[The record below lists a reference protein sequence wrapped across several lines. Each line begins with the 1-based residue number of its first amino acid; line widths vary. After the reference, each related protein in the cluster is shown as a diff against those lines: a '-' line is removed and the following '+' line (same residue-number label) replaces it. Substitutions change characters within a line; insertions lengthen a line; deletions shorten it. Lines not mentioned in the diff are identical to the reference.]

1 MFIMSEKD
9 NFNRNEDENNNAS
22 SQINDVEN
30 QDVINDSI
38 NQEFS
43 YEWGNDS
50 VVITDQKASKSSSKN
65 LKVLL
70 AISLTLL
77 LISIMFIMVLVTS
90 RDDTTDIISESET
103 VSEWKE
109 YIDEEVSYSETIQ
122 VQAPSNGEL
131 TLSDLYEKVSGGCC
145 SILCEYKSGS
155 GWSQTTGT
163 SLGSG
168 FVITEDGYV
177 VTNHHVIE
185 NAEKIE
191 VVFYDDTTYEA
202 KLVGSDSICDIAV
215 LKIDGKFQAV
225 ELGDS
230 DLCKVGNFVCA
241 IGTPSDIQFA
251 GTLTY
256 GCISAINRDVSITNS
271 TGTVI
276 KTMTLI
282 QTEATLNP
290 GNSGGPLFNMYGQ
303 VVGINTLK
311 LTSQYEGIGFSIPI
325 SGAKDIINQIIE
337 FGYVKDNNGSISQ
350 GAAYLGITPSDISED
365 DAKHYNVPV
374 GVLVYQIETNNSSY
388 KAGLRRGDIIVEF
401 AGKEVKDSNG
411 LRNVLASKKAG
422 ELVKIKVYR
431 DSADG
436 GEYMEFEFKLDARSQ

>member
-1 MFIMSEKD
+1 MFEKD
-9 NFNRNEDENNNAS
+9 NLNNNNIENSDIVLNEDSNVT
-22 SQINDVEN
+22 QTLN
-30 QDVINDSI
+30 QNV

-43 YEWGNDS
+43 YEWRNDLTS
-50 VVITDQKASKSSSKN
+50 DNEIKRTGSSSKK

-70 AISLTLL
+70 AISLTFL
-77 LISIMFIMVLVTS
+77 LISVMFIFVLITS
-90 RDDTTDIISESET
+90 RNEPLFVESENLVAAT
-103 VSEWKE
+103 SSEE
-109 YIDEEVSYSETIQ
+109 GTSEDVSYSETIK
-122 VQAPSNGEL
+122 VQAPSNGEMTL
-131 TLSDLYEKVSGGCC
+131 TELYEKVSNGCC
-145 SILCEYKSGS
+145 SILCEYTSGS
-155 GWSQTTGT
+155 GWTQTSGT

-168 FVITEDGYV
+168 FVITEDGYI

-185 NAEKIE
+185 NVNKIE
-191 VVFYDDTTYEA
+191 VVFYDDTKYEA
-202 KLVGSDSICDIAV
+202 TLVGSDSICDIAV
-215 LKIDGKFQAV
+215 LKIEGSFQPV

-230 DLCKVGNFVCA
+230 NLCKVGNFVCA

-251 GTLTY
+251 GTLTF

-271 TGTVI
+271 SGIVI

-337 FGYVKDNNGSISQ
+337 FGYVKDNNGTVSQ
-350 GAAYLGITPSDISED
+350 GAPYLGITPSDISEE
-365 DAKHYNVPV
+365 DAAHYNVPV
-374 GVLVYQIETNNSSY
+374 GVLVYQIESTNSSY

-401 AGKEVKDSNG
+401 AGEKVTSSNTLKTILG
-411 LRNVLASKKAG
+411 SKKAG
-422 ELVKIKVYR
+422 ETVKIKVYR
-431 DSADG
+431 DSTAG
-436 GEYMEFEFKLDARSQ
+436 GEYIEFDFKLDARS

>member
-1 MFIMSEKD
+1 MND
-9 NFNRNEDENNNAS
+9 NDKINYSKNEICNLNNEDQNVKENNLEKVVKNK
-22 SQINDVEN
+22 EYC
-30 QDVINDSI
+30 
-38 NQEFS
+38 F
-43 YEWGNDS
+43 EWGNDLPS
-50 VVITDQKASKSSSKN
+50 SEATYIPKRKVKSYK
-65 LKVLL
+65 LL
-70 AISLTLL
+70 AAISTTL
-77 LISIMFIMVLVTS
+77 VLVIAMFLVTFFS
-90 RDDTTDIISESET
+90 QMKNPPLITNSDVVSDFNSVQET
-103 VSEWKE
+103 E
-109 YIDEEVSYSETIQ
+109 DVSYAETIK
-122 VQAPSNGEL
+122 VQLPTNGEL
-131 TLSDLYEKVSGGCC
+131 LLSDLYEKVSGGCC
-145 SILCEYKSGS
+145 SILSYYTSGS
-155 GWSQTTGT
+155 GWSQTSGT

-177 VTNHHVIE
+177 ITNHHVIE
-185 NAEKIE
+185 NANKIE
-191 VVFYDDTTYEA
+191 VVFYDDTKYEA
-202 KLVGSDSICDIAV
+202 KLIGSDSICDIAV
-215 LKIDGKFQAV
+215 LKIDGSFQPV

-230 DLCKVGNFVCA
+230 NLCKVGNFVCA

-271 TGTVI
+271 SGTVI

-337 FGYVKDNNGSISQ
+337 FGYVKDNNGTISQ
-350 GAAYLGITPSDISED
+350 GAPYLGITPSDISED
-365 DAKHYNVPV
+365 DANYYNVPV
-374 GVLVYQIETNNSSY
+374 GVLVYQIESTNSSY

-401 AGKEVKDSNG
+401 AGEKVTSSNT
-411 LRNVLASKKAG
+411 LKSILSSKKAG

-431 DSADG
+431 DSASG
-436 GEYMEFEFKLDARSQ
+436 GEYIEFDFKLDARNQ

>member
-1 MFIMSEKD
+1 MSEKD
-9 NFNRNEDENNNAS
+9 NFNNNDIENDNIDLNDDLNGSHQVNEN
-22 SQINDVEN
+22 
-30 QDVINDSI
+30 I

-43 YEWGNDS
+43 YEWRNDS
-50 VVITDQKASKSSSKN
+50 PSEGEVKQRRNSSKS

-70 AISLTLL
+70 AVSLTFL
-77 LISIMFIMVLVTS
+77 LISIMFIVVLVTS
-90 RDDTTDIISESET
+90 KDAPIFVESSNDVEFSTSVEDENDD
-103 VSEWKE
+103 
-109 YIDEEVSYSETIQ
+109 VSYTETIK
-122 VQAPSNGEL
+122 VQSPTNGEMI
-131 TLSDLYEKVSGGCC
+131 LSDLYEKVSGGCC
-145 SILCEYKSGS
+145 SILCQYTTGS
-155 GWSQTTGT
+155 GWSQTSGT

-185 NAEKIE
+185 NANKIE
-191 VVFYDDTTYEA
+191 VIFYDDTKYEA
-202 KLVGSDSICDIAV
+202 TLVGSDSICDIAV
-215 LKIDGKFQAV
+215 LKIEGNFEPV

-230 DLCKVGNFVCA
+230 TLCKVGEFVCA

-271 TGTVI
+271 SGTVI

-311 LTSQYEGIGFSIPI
+311 LSSQYEGIGFSIPI

-337 FGYVKDNNGSISQ
+337 FGYVKDNNGSVSQ
-350 GAAYLGITPSDISED
+350 GAPYLGITPSDISEE

-374 GVLVYQIETNNSSY
+374 GVLVYQIESSNSSY

-401 AGKEVKDSNG
+401 AGEEVTNSNS
-411 LRNVLASKKAG
+411 LKTILASKKAG

-431 DSADG
+431 DSTNG
-436 GEYMEFEFKLDARSQ
+436 GEYIEFAFKLDARNQ

>member
-1 MFIMSEKD
+1 MFEKD
-9 NFNRNEDENNNAS
+9 NLNNNNIENSDIVLNEDSNVT
-22 SQINDVEN
+22 QTLN
-30 QDVINDSI
+30 QNV

-43 YEWGNDS
+43 YEWRNDLTS
-50 VVITDQKASKSSSKN
+50 DNEIKRTRSSSKK

-70 AISLTLL
+70 AISLTFL
-77 LISIMFIMVLVTS
+77 LISVMFIFVLITS
-90 RDDTTDIISESET
+90 RNDPLFVESENPVAAT
-103 VSEWKE
+103 SSEE
-109 YIDEEVSYSETIQ
+109 GTSEDVSYSETIK
-122 VQAPSNGEL
+122 VQAPSNGEMTL
-131 TLSDLYEKVSGGCC
+131 TELYEKVSNGCC
-145 SILCEYKSGS
+145 SILCEYTSGS
-155 GWSQTTGT
+155 GWTQTSGT

-168 FVITEDGYV
+168 FVITEDGYI

-185 NAEKIE
+185 NANKIE
-191 VVFYDDTTYEA
+191 VVFYDDTKYEA
-202 KLVGSDSICDIAV
+202 TLVGSDSICDIAV
-215 LKIDGKFQAV
+215 LKIEGSFQPV

-230 DLCKVGNFVCA
+230 NLCKVGNFVCA

-251 GTLTY
+251 GTLTF

-271 TGTVI
+271 SGIVI

-337 FGYVKDNNGSISQ
+337 FGYVKDNNGTVSQ
-350 GAAYLGITPSDISED
+350 GAPYLGITPSDISEE
-365 DAKHYNVPV
+365 DAAHYNVPV
-374 GVLVYQIETNNSSY
+374 GVLVYQIESTNSSY

-401 AGKEVKDSNG
+401 AGEKVTSSNTLKTILG
-411 LRNVLASKKAG
+411 SKKAG
-422 ELVKIKVYR
+422 ETVKIKVYR
-431 DSADG
+431 DSTAG
-436 GEYMEFEFKLDARSQ
+436 GEYIEFDFKLDARS

>member
-1 MFIMSEKD
+1 MFEKD
-9 NFNRNEDENNNAS
+9 NLNNNNIENSDIVLNEDSNVT
-22 SQINDVEN
+22 QTLN
-30 QDVINDSI
+30 QNV

-43 YEWGNDS
+43 YEWRNDLTS
-50 VVITDQKASKSSSKN
+50 DNEIKRTRSSSKK

-70 AISLTLL
+70 AISLTFL
-77 LISIMFIMVLVTS
+77 LISVMFIFVLITS
-90 RDDTTDIISESET
+90 RNDPLFVESENPVAT
-103 VSEWKE
+103 TSSEE
-109 YIDEEVSYSETIQ
+109 GTSEDVSYSETIK
-122 VQAPSNGEL
+122 VQAPSNGEMTL
-131 TLSDLYEKVSGGCC
+131 TELYEKVSKGCC
-145 SILCEYKSGS
+145 SILCEYTSGS
-155 GWSQTTGT
+155 GWTQTSGT

-168 FVITEDGYV
+168 FVITEDGYI

-185 NAEKIE
+185 NANKIE
-191 VVFYDDTTYEA
+191 VVFYDDTKYEA
-202 KLVGSDSICDIAV
+202 TLVGSDSICDIAV
-215 LKIDGKFQAV
+215 LKIEGSFQPV

-230 DLCKVGNFVCA
+230 NLCKVGNFVCA

-251 GTLTY
+251 GTLTF

-271 TGTVI
+271 SGIVI

-337 FGYVKDNNGSISQ
+337 FGYVKDNNGTVSQ
-350 GAAYLGITPSDISED
+350 GAPYLGITPSDISEE
-365 DAKHYNVPV
+365 DAAHYNVPV
-374 GVLVYQIETNNSSY
+374 GVLVYQIESTNSSY

-401 AGKEVKDSNG
+401 AGEKVTSSNTLKTILG
-411 LRNVLASKKAG
+411 SKKAG
-422 ELVKIKVYR
+422 ETVKIKVYR
-431 DSADG
+431 DSTAG
-436 GEYMEFEFKLDARSQ
+436 GEYIEFDFKLDARS

>member
-1 MFIMSEKD
+1 MIEKD
-9 NFNRNEDENNNAS
+9 NLNNNNIENPDIVLNEDSNVT
-22 SQINDVEN
+22 QTLN
-30 QDVINDSI
+30 QNV

-43 YEWGNDS
+43 YEWRNDLTS
-50 VVITDQKASKSSSKN
+50 DNEIKRTRSSSKK

-70 AISLTLL
+70 AISLTFL
-77 LISIMFIMVLVTS
+77 LISVMFIFVLITS
-90 RDDTTDIISESET
+90 RNEPLFVESENPVAAT
-103 VSEWKE
+103 SSEE
-109 YIDEEVSYSETIQ
+109 GTSEDVSYSETIK
-122 VQAPSNGEL
+122 VQAPSNGEMTL
-131 TLSDLYEKVSGGCC
+131 TELYEKVSNGCC
-145 SILCEYKSGS
+145 SILCEYTSGS
-155 GWSQTTGT
+155 GWTQTSGT

-168 FVITEDGYV
+168 FVITEDGYI

-185 NAEKIE
+185 NANKIE
-191 VVFYDDTTYEA
+191 VVFYDDTKYEA
-202 KLVGSDSICDIAV
+202 TLVGSDSICDIAV
-215 LKIDGKFQAV
+215 LKIEGSFQPV

-230 DLCKVGNFVCA
+230 NLCKVGNFVCA

-251 GTLTY
+251 GTLTF

-271 TGTVI
+271 SGIVI

-337 FGYVKDNNGSISQ
+337 FGYVKDNNGTVSQ
-350 GAAYLGITPSDISED
+350 GAPYLGITPSDISEE
-365 DAKHYNVPV
+365 DAAHYNVPV
-374 GVLVYQIETNNSSY
+374 GVLVYQIESTNSSY

-401 AGKEVKDSNG
+401 AGEKVTSSNTLKTILG
-411 LRNVLASKKAG
+411 SKKAG
-422 ELVKIKVYR
+422 ETVKIKVYR
-431 DSADG
+431 DSTAG
-436 GEYMEFEFKLDARSQ
+436 GEYIEFDFKLDARS

>member
-1 MFIMSEKD
+1 MFEKD
-9 NFNRNEDENNNAS
+9 NLNNNNIENSDIVLNEDS
-22 SQINDVEN
+22 DVTQTLN
-30 QDVINDSI
+30 QNV

-43 YEWGNDS
+43 YEWRNDLTS
-50 VVITDQKASKSSSKN
+50 DNEIKRTRSSSKK

-70 AISLTLL
+70 AISLTFL
-77 LISIMFIMVLVTS
+77 LISVMFIFVLITS
-90 RDDTTDIISESET
+90 RNDPLFVESENPVAAT
-103 VSEWKE
+103 SSEE
-109 YIDEEVSYSETIQ
+109 GTSEDVSYSETIK
-122 VQAPSNGEL
+122 VQAPSNGEMTL
-131 TLSDLYEKVSGGCC
+131 TELYEKVSNGCC
-145 SILCEYKSGS
+145 SILCEYTSGS
-155 GWSQTTGT
+155 GWTQTSGT

-168 FVITEDGYV
+168 FVITEDGYI

-185 NAEKIE
+185 NANKIE
-191 VVFYDDTTYEA
+191 VVFYDDTKYEA
-202 KLVGSDSICDIAV
+202 TLVGSDSICDIAV
-215 LKIDGKFQAV
+215 LKIEGSFQPV

-230 DLCKVGNFVCA
+230 NLCKVGNFVCA

-251 GTLTY
+251 GTLTF

-271 TGTVI
+271 SGIVI

-337 FGYVKDNNGSISQ
+337 FGYVKDNNGTVSQ
-350 GAAYLGITPSDISED
+350 GAPYLGITPSDISEE
-365 DAKHYNVPV
+365 DAAHYNVPV
-374 GVLVYQIETNNSSY
+374 GVLVYQIESTNSSY

-401 AGKEVKDSNG
+401 AGEKVTSSNTLKTILG
-411 LRNVLASKKAG
+411 SKKAG
-422 ELVKIKVYR
+422 ETVKIKVYR
-431 DSADG
+431 DSTAG
-436 GEYMEFEFKLDARSQ
+436 GEYIEFDFKLDARS